1 MSCRI
6 DYVPII
12 IKGIGRLRRQR
23 VLRWQKVIVGKVGAM
38 SPGSAEVMDQTFF
51 LCFQKTETIEFTS
64 SAKKH
69 LTNTSKKRKKTDFKK
84 GDIAYFPT
92 GGCICFFLNDVLDG
106 QPMTPI
112 GKLLSSIENLKDVK
126 TGDILTLYSETV

>member
-1 MSCRI
+1 MST
-6 DYVPII
+6 DSVSII
-12 IKGIGRLRRQR
+12 NIFLEIKGKASIPCQLKRHLSPRTIGLITRSMPIHDNVHRMNKS
-23 VLRWQKVIVGKVGAM
+23 VVYI
-38 SPGSAEVMDQTFF
+38 
-51 LCFQKTETIEFTS
+51 KTNIDSGME
-64 SAKKH
+64 
-69 LTNTSKKRKKTDFKK
+69 RKKTDFKK

>member
-1 MSCRI
+1 MSS
-6 DYVPII
+6 DSVSII
-12 IKGIGRLRRQR
+12 NIFLEIKGKARISCQLKRHLSPRTIGLITRSMPIHDNVHRMNKS
-23 VLRWQKVIVGKVGAM
+23 VVYI
-38 SPGSAEVMDQTFF
+38 
-51 LCFQKTETIEFTS
+51 KTNIDSGME
-64 SAKKH
+64 
-69 LTNTSKKRKKTDFKK
+69 RKKTDFKK

-92 GGCICFFLNDVLDG
+92 GRCICFFLNDVLDG

>member
-1 MSCRI
+1 MTADS
-6 DYVPII
+6 VSII
-12 IKGIGRLRRQR
+12 NIFLEIKGKARISCQLKRHLSPRTIGLITRSMPIHDNVHRMNKS
-23 VLRWQKVIVGKVGAM
+23 VVYI
-38 SPGSAEVMDQTFF
+38 
-51 LCFQKTETIEFTS
+51 KTNIDSGME
-64 SAKKH
+64 
-69 LTNTSKKRKKTDFKK
+69 RKKTDFKK

-126 TGDILTLYSETV
+126 TGDILTLYSETI

>member
-1 MSCRI
+1 MYS
-6 DYVPII
+6 DSVSII
-12 IKGIGRLRRQR
+12 NIFLEIKGKARISCQLKRHLSPRTIGLITRSMPIHDNVHRMNKS
-23 VLRWQKVIVGKVGAM
+23 VVYI
-38 SPGSAEVMDQTFF
+38 
-51 LCFQKTETIEFTS
+51 KTNIDSGME
-64 SAKKH
+64 
-69 LTNTSKKRKKTDFKK
+69 RKKTDFKK

-126 TGDILTLYSETV
+126 IGDILTLYSETV

>member
-1 MSCRI
+1 MPS
-6 DYVPII
+6 DSVSII
-12 IKGIGRLRRQR
+12 NIFLEIKGKARISCQLKRHLSPRTIGLITRSMPIYDNVHRLNKS
-23 VLRWQKVIVGKVGAM
+23 VVYI
-38 SPGSAEVMDQTFF
+38 
-51 LCFQKTETIEFTS
+51 KTNIDSGME
-64 SAKKH
+64 
-69 LTNTSKKRKKTDFKK
+69 RKKTDFKK

-126 TGDILTLYSETV
+126 TGDVLTLYCETV

>member
-1 MSCRI
+1 MSS
-6 DYVPII
+6 DSVSII
-12 IKGIGRLRRQR
+12 NIFLEIKGKARISCQLKRHLSPRTIGLITRSMPIHDNVHRMNKS
-23 VLRWQKVIVGKVGAM
+23 VVYI
-38 SPGSAEVMDQTFF
+38 
-51 LCFQKTETIEFTS
+51 KTNIDSGME
-64 SAKKH
+64 
-69 LTNTSKKRKKTDFKK
+69 RKKTDFKK
-84 GDIAYFPT
+84 GDVAYFPT

>member
-1 MSCRI
+1 MPS
-6 DYVPII
+6 DSVSII
-12 IKGIGRLRRQR
+12 NIFLEIKGKARISCQLKRHLSPRTIGLITRSMPIHDNVHRMNKS
-23 VLRWQKVIVGKVGAM
+23 VVYI
-38 SPGSAEVMDQTFF
+38 
-51 LCFQKTETIEFTS
+51 KTNIDSGME
-64 SAKKH
+64 
-69 LTNTSKKRKKTDFKK
+69 RKKTDFKK

>member
-1 MSCRI
+1 MPSDSVSTI
-6 DYVPII
+6 NIFLE
-12 IKGIGRLRRQR
+12 IKGRARISCQLKRHLSPRTIGLITRSMPIHDNVHRMNKS
-23 VLRWQKVIVGKVGAM
+23 VVYI
-38 SPGSAEVMDQTFF
+38 
-51 LCFQKTETIEFTS
+51 KTNIDSGME
-64 SAKKH
+64 
-69 LTNTSKKRKKTDFKK
+69 RKKTDFKK

-126 TGDILTLYSETV
+126 TGDILTLYSETD

>member
-1 MSCRI
+1 MSTDSVSTI
-6 DYVPII
+6 NIFLE
-12 IKGIGRLRRQR
+12 IKGKARISCQLKRHLSPRTIRLITRSMPIHDNVHRMNKS
-23 VLRWQKVIVGKVGAM
+23 VVYI
-38 SPGSAEVMDQTFF
+38 
-51 LCFQKTETIEFTS
+51 KTNIDSGME
-64 SAKKH
+64 
-69 LTNTSKKRKKTDFKK
+69 RKKTDFKK

-126 TGDILTLYSETV
+126 TGDVLTLYSETV

>member
-1 MSCRI
+1 MPS
-6 DYVPII
+6 DSVSII
-12 IKGIGRLRRQR
+12 NIFLEIKGKARISCQLKRHLSPRTIGLITRSMPIHDNVHRMN
-23 VLRWQKVIVGKVGAM
+23 KSIVYI
-38 SPGSAEVMDQTFF
+38 
-51 LCFQKTETIEFTS
+51 KTNIDSGME
-64 SAKKH
+64 
-69 LTNTSKKRKKTDFKK
+69 RKKTDFKK

>member
-1 MSCRI
+1 MST
-6 DYVPII
+6 DSVSII
-12 IKGIGRLRRQR
+12 NIFLEIKGKARISCQLKRHLSPRTIGLITRSMPIHDNVHRMNKS
-23 VLRWQKVIVGKVGAM
+23 VVYI
-38 SPGSAEVMDQTFF
+38 
-51 LCFQKTETIEFTS
+51 KTNIDSGME
-64 SAKKH
+64 
-69 LTNTSKKRKKTDFKK
+69 RKKTDFKK
-84 GDIAYFPT
+84 GDIAYFPI

>member
-1 MSCRI
+1 MST
-6 DYVPII
+6 DSVSII
-12 IKGIGRLRRQR
+12 NIFLEIKGKARISCQLKRHLSPRTIGLITISMPIHDNVHRMNKS
-23 VLRWQKVIVGKVGAM
+23 VVYI
-38 SPGSAEVMDQTFF
+38 
-51 LCFQKTETIEFTS
+51 KTNIDSGME
-64 SAKKH
+64 
-69 LTNTSKKRKKTDFKK
+69 RKKTDFKK

>member
-1 MSCRI
+1 MSS
-6 DYVPII
+6 DSVSII
-12 IKGIGRLRRQR
+12 NIFLEIKGKARISCQLKRHLSPRTIGLITRSMPIHDNVHRMNKS
-23 VLRWQKVIVGKVGAM
+23 VVYI
-38 SPGSAEVMDQTFF
+38 
-51 LCFQKTETIEFTS
+51 KTNIDSGME
-64 SAKKH
+64 
-69 LTNTSKKRKKTDFKK
+69 RKKTDFKK

-106 QPMTPI
+106 QPTTPI

>member
-1 MSCRI
+1 MSS
-6 DYVPII
+6 DSVSII
-12 IKGIGRLRRQR
+12 NIFLEIKGKARISCQLKRHLSPRTIGLITRSMPIHDNVHRMNKS
-23 VLRWQKVIVGKVGAM
+23 VVYI
-38 SPGSAEVMDQTFF
+38 
-51 LCFQKTETIEFTS
+51 KTNIDSGME
-64 SAKKH
+64 
-69 LTNTSKKRKKTDFKK
+69 RKKTDFKK

>member
-1 MSCRI
+1 MPSDSVSTI
-6 DYVPII
+6 NIFLE
-12 IKGIGRLRRQR
+12 IKGRARISCQLKRHLSPRTIGLITRSMPIHDNVHRMNKS
-23 VLRWQKVIVGKVGAM
+23 VVYI
-38 SPGSAEVMDQTFF
+38 
-51 LCFQKTETIEFTS
+51 KTNIDSGME
-64 SAKKH
+64 
-69 LTNTSKKRKKTDFKK
+69 RKKTDFKK

>member
-1 MSCRI
+1 MST
-6 DYVPII
+6 DSVSII
-12 IKGIGRLRRQR
+12 NIFLEIKGKARISCQLKRHLSPRTIGLITRSMPIHDNVHRMNKS
-23 VLRWQKVIVGKVGAM
+23 VVYI
-38 SPGSAEVMDQTFF
+38 
-51 LCFQKTETIEFTS
+51 KTNIDSGME
-64 SAKKH
+64 
-69 LTNTSKKRKKTDFKK
+69 RKKTDFKK

>member
-1 MSCRI
+1 MTADS
-6 DYVPII
+6 VSII
-12 IKGIGRLRRQR
+12 NIFLEIKGKARISCQLKRHLSPRTIGLITRSMPIHDNVHRMNKS
-23 VLRWQKVIVGKVGAM
+23 VVYIN
-38 SPGSAEVMDQTFF
+38 
-51 LCFQKTETIEFTS
+51 
-64 SAKKH
+64 
-69 LTNTSKKRKKTDFKK
+69 TNIDSGLERKKTDFKK

>member
-1 MSCRI
+1 MPTDSVSIINIFLEITGKAKIPCQLKRHLSPRTIGLITRSMPIHDNVHRMNKSVVYIKTNI
-6 DYVPII
+6 DS
-12 IKGIGRLRRQR
+12 G
-23 VLRWQKVIVGKVGAM
+23 M
-38 SPGSAEVMDQTFF
+38 E
-51 LCFQKTETIEFTS
+51 
-64 SAKKH
+64 
-69 LTNTSKKRKKTDFKK
+69 RKKTDFKK

>member
-1 MSCRI
+1 MTADS
-6 DYVPII
+6 VSII
-12 IKGIGRLRRQR
+12 NIFLEIKGKARISCQLKRHLSPRTIGLITRSMPIHDNVHRMNKS
-23 VLRWQKVIVGKVGAM
+23 VVYI
-38 SPGSAEVMDQTFF
+38 
-51 LCFQKTETIEFTS
+51 KTNIDSGME
-64 SAKKH
+64 
-69 LTNTSKKRKKTDFKK
+69 RKKTDFKK

>member
-1 MSCRI
+1 MST
-6 DYVPII
+6 DSVSII
-12 IKGIGRLRRQR
+12 NIFLEIKGKARISCQLKRHLSPRTIGLITRSIPIHDNVHRMNKS
-23 VLRWQKVIVGKVGAM
+23 VVYI
-38 SPGSAEVMDQTFF
+38 
-51 LCFQKTETIEFTS
+51 KTNIDSGME
-64 SAKKH
+64 
-69 LTNTSKKRKKTDFKK
+69 RKKTDFKK